1 MHWDGKML
9 PAITGHSQVER
20 LPVMISA
27 VEIEKLLGVPKCKDG
42 TGKAIADAVY
52 DQLVE
57 WELLTKIQAMCFD
70 TTATNTGSRKGACRI
85 IQQKIGR
92 DLLPLACRH
101 HVFEIVLRAVF
112 DLKMGTT
119 KAPEVLIF
127 NRFQTAWDQGQFDQ
141 KNFKS
146 GLEDEF
152 VRSKI
157 SDKVAKDVID
167 FCKIH
172 LEKSQPRSD
181 YKEFLQIAI
190 IFLGGE
196 LPNFNVS
203 RPGATTHARWM
214 SKCIYALKIF
224 VFRDQ
229 FTFEGDELKGIRDV
243 CIFIV
248 HLYLK
253 VWFQSTD
260 GIAAPNVDLNF
271 IKDAIS
277 YAGIDERVSK
287 AVLEKMSN
295 HVWYLLEETIGF
307 AFFDP
312 TISIEE
318 KRKMVENLKLPSRQ
332 SDREISLKAIRS
344 FKSKN
349 LSDFVTEA
357 TLRFFDRFSISTDFL
372 SDDPS
377 TWTTNEEYLD
387 GSSFCRGL
395 NVVNDLAERGVKL
408 MTDFNNILTN
418 DEETKQYLLQVV
430 ENYRRE
436 YPTFRK
442 CDLLND

>member
-1 MHWDGKML
+1 ML
-9 PAITGHSQVER
+9 PSITGHSKVER
-20 LPVMISA
+20 LPVMVSA
-27 VEIEKLLGVPKCKDG
+27 AEIEKLLGVPECKG
-42 TGKAIADAVY
+42 RTGQSIADAVY
-52 DQLVE
+52 SQLVE

-70 TTATNTGSRKGACRI
+70 TTATNTGPGKGACRI
-85 IQQKIGR
+85 MQRKIGR

-101 HVFEIVLRAVF
+101 HVFELVVRAVF

-119 KAPEVLIF
+119 KAPQVQIF
-127 NRFQTAWDQGQFDQ
+127 NRFQAAWDQGQFDQ

-157 SDKVAKDVID
+157 SDDVVKDVIK
-167 FCKIH
+167 FCRSH

-181 YKEFLQIAI
+181 YKEFLQITI

-196 LPNFNVS
+196 LLNFNVS
-203 RPGATTHARWM
+203 RPGATSHARWM
-214 SKCIYALKIF
+214 AKCIYALKIF
-224 VFRDQ
+224 IFRDQ
-229 FTFEGDELKGIRDV
+229 FTFEGDEANGIRDV
-243 CIFIV
+243 CVFIV

-253 VWFQSTD
+253 VWFQSTNS
-260 GIAAPNVDLNF
+260 IAAPNVDLNF

-277 YAGIDERVSK
+277 YADIDKNVSEV
-287 AVLEKMSN
+287 VLGKMRN

-312 TISIEE
+312 TISIEK
-318 KRKMVENLKLPSRQ
+318 KRTMVENLKLPSRQ
-332 SDREISLKAIRS
+332 SNREISLKDIRS
-344 FKSKN
+344 FESKN
-349 LSDFVTEA
+349 LSDFVTET

-372 SDDPS
+372 CDDPS

-387 GSSFCRGL
+387 SSSFCRGL
-395 NVVNDLAERGVKL
+395 HVVNDLAERGVKM
-408 MTDFNNILTN
+408 MTDYNNILTN

-430 ENYRRE
+430 ENDRRE
-436 YPTFRK
+436 HPTFRK